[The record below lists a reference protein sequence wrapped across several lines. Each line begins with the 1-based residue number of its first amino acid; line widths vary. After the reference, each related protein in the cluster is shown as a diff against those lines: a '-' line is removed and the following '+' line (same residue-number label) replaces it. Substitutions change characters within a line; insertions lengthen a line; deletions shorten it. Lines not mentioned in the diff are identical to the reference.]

1 MQSPAKIAALE
12 PANLAGLDLA
22 QVLALVRTQAQ
33 TIAHLQHQ
41 LDWFKRQLFGAKSE
55 RFIAPDPLQMHLGE
69 VFPLPP
75 VAPPAREKTIPAHTR
90 KAAQSDLADSDA
102 ESLPFF
108 DESKV
113 PVETI
118 AVVNEACAGLA
129 ADQFEVI
136 GEKISHRLAQ
146 RPASYVVLKYVRPVI
161 KLIETQKISCPPAP
175 RGVIEGS
182 RADVSFCAGMLID
195 KFVYHQPLYRQ
206 HQKLD
211 HNGIRVS
218 RPWLTQI
225 AKACIALLEPIYDS
239 QFDSIRASRVIAM
252 DETAIKA
259 GHDKGKMKAAFF
271 WPVYG
276 DRDEVCFPFF
286 TSRSHQCV
294 VDALGVSPESGAV
307 LLSDGYAAYASY
319 AKKTGLTHAQCW
331 AHTRR
336 EFFEAQAA
344 DPDAVASALQQ
355 IGQIYVNE
363 KHIREHKLTGLAKRD
378 YRLDHSKPVLAVFF
392 DWIERQFQ
400 RQGLLPS
407 NPFTKALAYA
417 RERRVGLEVF
427 LTDPEVPV
435 DTNHLERALRVI
447 PMGRNYAERR
457 IMRSACGDLAAR
469 PSMARFCS
477 RCRRVVLSII
487 PVLFCRGHV
496 AHEESNHGCRVRDSR
511 GSARVASAK
520 RLGDRRRPV
529 RVQFDQPELSELDHS
544 RVRRRRCAYGALD
557 DAGAHRTRAV

>member
-1 MQSPAKIAALE
+1 MHSQAQIAAPE
-12 PANLAGLDLA
+12 PADIAGLDPVQL
-22 QVLALVRTQAQ
+22 LALVRAQGQA
-33 TIAHLQHQ
+33 IAHLQHQ

-69 VFPLPP
+69 ALPLPSTPP
-75 VAPPAREKTIPAHTR
+75 VHEKLITAHTR
-90 KAAQSDLADSDA
+90 KVAQTDLAESDA

-118 AVVNEACAGLA
+118 AVANDDCVGLND
-129 ADQFEVI
+129 DQFKVI
-136 GEKISHRLAQ
+136 GEKISYRLAQ
-146 RPASYVVLKYVRPVI
+146 RPGSYVVLKYVRPVI
-161 KLIETQKISCPPAP
+161 KHIETQKISCPAAP

-182 RADVSFCAGMLID
+182 RADVSFAAGLLID

-225 AKACIALLEPIYDS
+225 AKACIALLEPIYNS

-259 GHDKGKMKAAFF
+259 GHDKGKMKAAYF

-286 TSRSHQCV
+286 TSRSQECV
-294 VDALGVSPESGAV
+294 VNALGVTPASGSV

-344 DPDAVASALQQ
+344 DPDAAAKALEQ
-355 IGQIYVNE
+355 IGQIYAIE
-363 KHIREHKLTGLAKRD
+363 KHIREHKLSGQAKREH
-378 YRLDHSKPVLAVFF
+378 RLEHSKPVLDVLF
-392 DWIERQFQ
+392 DWIDRQFQ

-447 PMGRNYAERR
+447 PMGRKNW
-457 IMRSACGDLAAR
+457 
-469 PSMARFCS
+469 
-477 RCRRVVLSII
+477 
-487 PVLFCRGHV
+487 LFCWTELGAKQVGIVQSLIATCRLHNVDPYTYLVDVLQRVGQHPAKLV
-496 AHEESNHGCRVRDSR
+496 KELTPRLWKQHFSNNPLRSDLY
-511 GSARVASAK
+511 K
-520 RLGDRRRPV
+520 IGD
-529 RVQFDQPELSELDHS
+529 
-544 RVRRRRCAYGALD
+544 
-557 DAGAHRTRAV
+557 